1 MMALVQIRERKER
14 RQHYNLETL
23 SVCNVKPS
31 GGLGEPLQCMSGAVL
46 HLPVQVIV

>member
-14 RQHYNLETL
+14 RQQHDLETL
-23 SVCNVKPS
+23 PVCDVKPWDWLS
-31 GGLGEPLQCMSGAVL
+31 GHNTGRGVGL